1 MPLTFLALPG
11 ADAPARGAQFVT
23 DFGDQAVLL
32 PLAAG
37 VLLVFVLAGWRRG
50 AVAWAAAVAGTL
62 AVMLVFKLGFLAC
75 GHLLPGSPIRS
86 PSGHTAAS
94 AAIYGGLLAV
104 AARLATGHGR
114 WTLAYALPVT
124 LAIGASRMAL
134 GAHTGLEVALGGVV
148 GVCGAMA
155 ADRFAGA
162 PPPGLRPGR
171 LAAVTVLTLAL
182 LHGVHMPAEAAI
194 RSAALDLWPLSRCR

>member
-1 MPLTFLALPG
+1 MKPPIPGPEAMMPY
-11 ADAPARGAQFVT
+11 AQFVT

-37 VLLVFVLAGWRRG
+37 VALVFALAGWRRG
-50 AVAWAAAVAGTL
+50 TMAWVAAVAGTL
-62 AVMLVFKLGFLAC
+62 ALMLVLKLCFLAC
-75 GHLLPGSPIRS
+75 GHILPGDPIHS
-86 PSGHTAAS
+86 PSGHTAAG

-114 WTLAYALPVT
+114 WTLACAL
-124 LAIGASRMAL
+124 LAALVIGASRLAL
-134 GAHTGLEVALGGVV
+134 GVHTGLEVALGGAV

-162 PPPGLRPGR
+162 PPSRLRIRR
-171 LAAVTVLTLAL
+171 LAATTVFVLVL
-182 LHGVHMPAEAAI
+182 LHGIHMPAEAAI
-194 RSAALDLWPLSRCR
+194 RSAALDMWPLSSCR